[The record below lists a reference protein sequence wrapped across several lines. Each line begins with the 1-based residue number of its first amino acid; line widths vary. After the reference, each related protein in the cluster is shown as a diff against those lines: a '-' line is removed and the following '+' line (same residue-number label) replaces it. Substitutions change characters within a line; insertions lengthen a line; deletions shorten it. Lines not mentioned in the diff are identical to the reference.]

1 MFHTA
6 EIRWFFEGCVP
17 AAVQQWFDVSALSRE
32 EDPRV
37 DSYLVLPG
45 CVTTGVKV
53 RQGHFEVKAQTS
65 LPQRVAYENGLQGMR
80 GSWVK
85 WSSSLAGA
93 PILQEQ
99 QGPETWVQVEKS
111 RTMRLFSLS
120 AEIEEK
126 PPTEWLAAPGCFVEM
141 SRLRLLADSED
152 WRDASLWWSFCLE
165 AFGQQRRVIEFVDI
179 MASADFFE
187 PIADILAPTAS
198 KSYPEWLGT
207 QPHRK
212 DANQIEGTE

>member
-6 EIRWFFEGCVP
+6 EIRWFFEGCP
-17 AAVQQWFDVSALSRE
+17 DAVAYQWFAASDLSRE

-37 DSYLVLPG
+37 DSYLILPG
-45 CVTTGVKV
+45 CTTTGVKV
-53 RQGHFEVKAQTS
+53 RQGHIEVKAQTS
-65 LPQRVAYENGLQGMR
+65 PPERAAYGNGLRGTR

-85 WSSSLAGA
+85 WSSSIAGA

-126 PPTEWLAAPGCFVEM
+126 PPTEWLDGPGCFVELA
-141 SRLRLLADSED
+141 SLRLLAGSED
-152 WRDASLWWSFCLE
+152 WRDASHWWSVCLE

-179 MASADFFE
+179 MASEDFFE

-207 QPHRK
+207 QPHQK